1 MDQNYS
7 SNQRS
12 FWQFSDQLRLQTA
25 TLANLSTND
34 SIWSNSFVSG
44 NNHNSFD
51 VRVGAELGSSN
62 STSKL
67 ASNPNTFINDG
78 WNSFKT
84 FGSDILSGNTNP
96 KPLGSGNSFKNPV
109 NDYEMWNNF
118 KAGTGSDLIGS
129 SLNSK
134 QLGSSNTNVNDLV
147 NDFGTWNSFKPGL
160 GSNLLNPKPNP
171 IGSGTSNKDPINE
184 YGLWSGLKA
193 KTASDYNGF
202 NDGWKINNGTT
213 VKNQNPKEIGINN
226 GGGNY
231 SKGLYY
237 KLGTPANGNGNLNW
251 KNYRSG
257 GEEAEHGG
265 GKGGKKGNKGKNEN
279 GTVEK
284 RFKTLPAAEA
294 LPRNERIGGYVFV
307 CNNETMAENLKRQL
321 FGLPPRYRDSVRAIT
336 PGLPL
341 FLYNYSTHQL
351 HGVFEAVSFGGTN
364 IDPTAWE
371 DKKCPGESR
380 FPAQVRVI
388 RREVCEPLEED
399 SFRPILHHYDGPKF
413 RLELSVPEAISLL
426 DVLSHQNS

>member
-1 MDQNYS
+1 M
-7 SNQRS
+7 
-12 FWQFSDQLRLQTA
+12 
-25 TLANLSTND
+25 
-34 SIWSNSFVSG
+34 
-44 NNHNSFD
+44 
-51 VRVGAELGSSN
+51 
-62 STSKL
+62 
-67 ASNPNTFINDG
+67 
-78 WNSFKT
+78 WNS
-84 FGSDILSGNTNP
+84 
-96 KPLGSGNSFKNPV
+96 
-109 NDYEMWNNF
+109 F

-134 QLGSSNTNVNDLV
+134 QLGSGNTNVNDLV

-184 YGLWSGLKA
+184 YGLWSGLKP

-213 VKNQNPKEIGINN
+213 VKNQNPKEIGISN

-351 HGVFEAVSFGGTN
+351 HGVFEV
-364 IDPTAWE
+364 
-371 DKKCPGESR
+371 
-380 FPAQVRVI
+380 
-388 RREVCEPLEED
+388 
-399 SFRPILHHYDGPKF
+399 PIF
-413 RLELSVPEAISLL
+413 FFFFFF
-426 DVLSHQNS
+426 